1 MTTRDVVTP
10 IANLIERLWPR
21 DIAYP
26 KRDQRAAP
34 AIYPVAGAAR
44 SMDRPQLC
52 RAEQS
57 FGFLGWATRQPQ
69 RSRSSSQNDADAR
82 LGDLGASRVAS
93 RL

>member
-26 KRDQRAAP
+26 KRDQRAPP

-44 SMDRPQLC
+44 SMDPDCGGNNCAKPSSPSVFSL
-52 RAEQS
+52 ADLAAAKVS
-57 FGFLGWATRQPQ
+57 FHQPK
-69 RSRSSSQNDADAR
+69 
-82 LGDLGASRVAS
+82 
-93 RL
+93 